1 MIKQYL
7 KSDIYIYIYIY
18 IYIKVRQKIIDTWY
32 YYNSITM
39 KYQEIINFL
48 DNHHINNLN
57 KTENS
62 KARTALVVKL
72 TSKLE

>member
-7 KSDIYIYIYIY
+7 KSDIYIYK
-18 IYIKVRQKIIDTWY
+18 KVRQKIIDTWY

-39 KYQEIINFL
+39 KYQEINFL

>member
-1 MIKQYL
+1 
-7 KSDIYIYIYIY
+7 
-18 IYIKVRQKIIDTWY
+18 
-32 YYNSITM
+32 M

-62 KARTALVVKL
+62 KACTALVVKL